1 MMAAALHAD
10 VCRAHPA
17 VAWAVLDDLPAYPGK
32 LVGRLVT
39 GRLSEYVLV
48 ADTLAE
54 LRAQLP
60 PGLNRSERQSGE
72 PPNLVELWLR

>member
-1 MMAAALHAD
+1 MAAALHAD

-17 VAWAVLDDLPAYPGK
+17 VAWAVLDDLPACPGK
-32 LVGRLVT
+32 LVARLVT

-60 PGLNRSERQSGE
+60 PGSIVPSGS
-72 PPNLVELWLR
+72 PASRRTWWSYG